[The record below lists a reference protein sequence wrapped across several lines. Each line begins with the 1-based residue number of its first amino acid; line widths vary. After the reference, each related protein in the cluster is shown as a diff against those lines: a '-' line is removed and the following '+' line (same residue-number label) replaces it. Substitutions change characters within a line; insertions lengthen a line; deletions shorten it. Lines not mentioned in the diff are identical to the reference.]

1 MAVRS
6 IPSLS
11 TTGWISEVSAKL
23 DYELGC
29 IASTDALQSNTFRNL
44 ASLPAIIQENKE
56 SIIGTTEA
64 VQRMVLDK
72 LSRVFDDVRVDARY
86 ELVDPTESR
95 TLSKITL
102 AINFTEE
109 GKPYS
114 VGRILTF
121 YNGKFKAIAEAN
133 NG

>member
-1 MAVRS
+1 MSRA

-11 TTGWISEVSAKL
+11 TTGWLYEVSAKL

-29 IASTDALQSNTFRNL
+29 IASTDALQSNTFSNL
-44 ASLPAIIQENKE
+44 VSLPAIIQANKNDIVNTASE
-56 SIIGTTEA
+56 
-64 VQRMVLDK
+64 VRRMVLEK
-72 LSRVFDDVRVDARY
+72 LSRVFDDVQVEARY
-86 ELVDPTESR
+86 DLVDPTESQ

-102 AINFTEE
+102 SINFTEG

-114 VGRILTF
+114 AGRILTF
-121 YNGKFKAIAEAN
+121 YNGKFKEISEAN